1 MFATIVIVLPSEFT
15 GGAVHLSHNDKS
27 EVYNASE
34 NSKMVTTVMGWYTD
48 VKHEVKPVESGYRLA
63 LSYNLIRT
71 TTFIRPPVR
80 ANDRISAAL
89 DKVFSAWSEYDDGPA
104 KIIFRLD
111 HAYSEAD
118 LCGSALKGGDAE
130 RVALLRPIANR
141 YNFKLGLAHLT
152 CSLLGE
158 WDGGNTPPVDD
169 ADIHTGFV
177 ASGPHTREA
186 KITNLVSLRGNPVVD
201 ALPHRDDFTIPKD
214 LCSGLEYQES
224 DDDDIEEYTG
234 NVSQPVVS
242 GCRA

>member
-1 MFATIVIVLPSEFT
+1 MFATIVVILPSAYT
-15 GGAVHLSHNDKS
+15 GGAVHLSHNDES
-27 EVYNASE
+27 EVFDANA
-34 NSKMVTTVMGWYTD
+34 NSKMVTTAMGWYTD

-71 TTFIRPPVR
+71 TTFIRPPVKT
-80 ANDRISAAL
+80 NDRISEAL
-89 DKVFSAWSEYDDGPA
+89 DKVFAAWEEDGIPN

-118 LCGSALKGGDAE
+118 LCGSALKGADAE

-141 YNFKLGLAHLT
+141 YRFKLGLAHLT

-158 WDGGNTPPVDD
+158 WDGEDGPSTDGE
-169 ADIHTGFV
+169 DIRTGFT

-186 KITNLVSLRGNPVVD
+186 KITNLVNLRGEPIVD
-201 ALPHRDDFTIPKD
+201 DLPHCDDFAIPKD
-214 LCSGLEYQES
+214 LCSGLEYQEP
-224 DDDDIEEYTG
+224 DDDDVEEYTG
-234 NVSQPVVS
+234 NVRQPVGF